1 MFGIVGSVLF
11 LLDFVLLI
19 VGVWTLVKGSLPQGL
34 LEKLFGKGNYHT
46 NLRAIYIIG
55 TLLVAPFLGFI
66 LTVVILTM
74 IGEAAINVASLNFL
88 LSISIVLIVVVW
100 VRRIKK
106 SNIV

>member
-1 MFGIVGSVLF
+1 MSGIVGSVLF

-19 VGVWTLVKGSLPQGL
+19 VGVWALVKGSLPQGL

-46 NLRAIYIIG
+46 DLRSIYIIG

-66 LTVVILTM
+66 LTVVISTM
-74 IGEAAINVASLNFL
+74 VGEAAINVAYLNFL

-106 SNIV
+106 SNMV